1 MTEIDYLRCKL
12 SDSEKAFDK
21 LHKRHMKLLK
31 EQGELERKNE
41 QLKLELKEL
50 VAENKLLEIKANKF
64 ERKYI
69 ETKLKNDDLKKENK
83 IKTEL
88 IKNLERKVKS
98 QKQRLREM
106 QE

>member
-1 MTEIDYLRCKL
+1 MEDRYVVEWLDDERASIHDEVEKEEMTAEDVVDRLNKL
-12 SDSEKAFDK
+12 T
-21 LHKRHMKLLK
+21 
-31 EQGELERKNE
+31 
-41 QLKLELKEL
+41 
-50 VAENKLLEIKANKF
+50 AENRLLEIKANKF

-83 IKTEL
+83 TKTQL